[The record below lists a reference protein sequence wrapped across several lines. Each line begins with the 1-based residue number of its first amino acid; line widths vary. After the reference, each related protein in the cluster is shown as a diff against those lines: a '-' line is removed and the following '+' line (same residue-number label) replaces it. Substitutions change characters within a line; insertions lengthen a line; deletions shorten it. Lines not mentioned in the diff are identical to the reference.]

1 MSSMPFR
8 WFLDKLS
15 IYLYKFV
22 TVTVQSSALGQES
35 QTSTVVSNPHGQLLA
50 EHLLRCTPFGVRP
63 AFLGWALLP
72 RAPSPV
78 LLCAH
83 VRIIPTFSGGNGH
96 CLSRCQAVGV
106 VRAFQS
112 PWTCLW
118 SAFLYASPTSD
129 RQALLRQPFP
139 DKPEGADFPVL

>member
-15 IYLYKFV
+15 IYLYKFA
-22 TVTVQSSALGQES
+22 TVTVRSSALGQES
-35 QTSTVVSNPHGQLLA
+35 QTLTVMSNPHRQLLV
-50 EHLLRCTPFGVRP
+50 EHLPICPPLGVCP

-72 RAPSPV
+72 RAPRPV

-83 VRIIPTFSGGNGH
+83 VWIIPTFSGGNGH

-106 VRAFQS
+106 VRACQS
-112 PWTCLW
+112 PWTCLRQL
-118 SAFLYASPTSD
+118 SFMHHPHRID
-129 RQALLRQPFP
+129 RHFSGSLLQPNS
-139 DKPEGADFPVL
+139 EGADFPGL